1 MEGEGEATEGEGE
14 KKEGEGTEEKKKKVK
29 KTNLEFTTS
38 RPLDWSKEEIN
49 KAYEEEVAM
58 ANADR
63 IVRETADMRNEL
75 ESYIYDK
82 RDKIT
87 SSSHLAPFA
96 SDEEKGT
103 FSAAL
108 ESTENWL
115 YEDGFDATKSV
126 YAEKLS
132 ELQKIGTP
140 IERRQVEAGARPAS
154 VAGLQRNVEF
164 YSNWLNSSQSD
175 EKFAH
180 ITDEERQKCRSKCDE
195 VSSWMYDML
204 DKQGSLGQNVDPVVT
219 AAEINSKSRE
229 VTDTCSPIMHKPPP
243 KPKKEEKKEEEK
255 PAEAN
260 GDKPQEG
267 GSEPMETEEK
277 PTDEAQPM
285 ETD

>member
-1 MEGEGEATEGEGE
+1 MGAVEEAAKEGGETATER
-14 KKEGEGTEEKKKKVK
+14 KEGESTADAEGRKKKVK
-29 KTNLEFTTS
+29 KTNLEFTAV
-38 RPLDWSKEEIN
+38 RPLDWSKEEIT
-49 KAYEEEVAM
+49 KAYEEEVVM
-58 ANADR
+58 ANGDR

-87 SSSHLAPFA
+87 SESHLAPFA

-126 YAEKLS
+126 YSDKLS

-164 YSNWLNSSQSD
+164 YNNWLNSSQGE
-175 EKFAH
+175 EKYAH

-204 DKQGSLGQNVDPVVT
+204 DKQGSLG
-219 AAEINSKSRE
+219 
-229 VTDTCSPIMHKPPP
+229 
-243 KPKKEEKKEEEK
+243 
-255 PAEAN
+255 
-260 GDKPQEG
+260 
-267 GSEPMETEEK
+267 
-277 PTDEAQPM
+277 
-285 ETD
+285 